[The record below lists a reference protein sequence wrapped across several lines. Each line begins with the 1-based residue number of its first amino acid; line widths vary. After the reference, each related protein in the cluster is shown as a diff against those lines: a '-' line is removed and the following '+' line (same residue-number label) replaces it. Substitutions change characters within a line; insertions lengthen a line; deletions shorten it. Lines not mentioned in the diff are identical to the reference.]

1 MSSETVMA
9 RRSRKDLERRNRD
22 MPREMESSDA
32 VSQNQMKSGGRPY
45 IYVVGATGT
54 AVIDPANWQLI
65 VIAPGIAPGPTGF
78 LVDNHYLDQSRRLW
92 SVASGTQP
100 IMPWEAPAL
109 GRLSVWDSKTFRNEN
124 TVVLGQNVVNTVG
137 LTPDGKFAVVPVSTA
152 NRLNVYDTNSYQ
164 QVATVGVGARP
175 WDMMVSAD
183 GKYCCEP
190 DMDSDWLTIVDP
202 KTWKVSGKIPTGEG
216 TAPFMVTISPNSK
229 FASVEGAGHHGGIYA
244 GATGPPAVPTGRGF
258 TNTYVD
264 LTSKSVIKTLPLDFL
279 AVWDEFTP
287 NGKYD
292 FIFGPLAAKTVVVD
306 TETYE
311 VTETIKLQSTPSY
324 ITPDPNGKYV
334 YASVKAGLQV
344 IDTSSLQIV
353 NTVPTG
359 GVIGTP
365 LVLM

>member
-1 MSSETVMA
+1 
-9 RRSRKDLERRNRD
+9 
-22 MPREMESSDA
+22 MPSEMESSSKM
-32 VSQNQMKSGGRPY
+32 SQSQMQKGGHPY

-54 AVIDPANWQLI
+54 AVIDPISWQLI
-65 VIAPGIAPGPTGF
+65 VIAPGIVPGPTGF

-92 SVASGTQP
+92 SVSSATRP
-100 IMPWEAPAL
+100 VMPWEAPAQ
-109 GRLSVWDSKTFRNEN
+109 GGVYVWDARTFRNEK
-124 TVVLGQNVVNTVG
+124 TIGLGQNVVNTVG
-137 LTPDGKFAVVPVSTA
+137 MTPDGKFAVVPISTA
-152 NRLNVYDTNSYQ
+152 NRLNVYDTNSYE
-164 QVATVGVGARP
+164 QVATVSVGARP
-175 WDMMVSAD
+175 WDMMVSSD

-202 KTWKVSGKIPTGEG
+202 TTWKIISKVPTGEG
-216 TAPFMVTISPNSK
+216 TAPFMVTISPNNK
-229 FASVEGAGHHGGIYA
+229 FASVEGAGYHGGVYA
-244 GATGPPAVPTGRGF
+244 GATGPPAIPTGKGF

-264 LTSKSVIKTLPLDFL
+264 LTSQSVIKSLPLDFL

-306 TETYE
+306 TGTYE
-311 VTETIKLQSTPSY
+311 VTETIQLQSTPSY

-365 LVLM
+365 LVLK

>member
-1 MSSETVMA
+1 
-9 RRSRKDLERRNRD
+9 
-22 MPREMESSDA
+22 MPSEMESSSMM
-32 VSQNQMKSGGRPY
+32 SQSQMQKGGHPY
-45 IYVVGATGT
+45 IYVIGATGT

-65 VIAPGIAPGPTGF
+65 VIALGIVPGPTGF
-78 LVDNHYLDQSRRLW
+78 LVDNHYLDQSSRLW

-100 IMPWEAPAL
+100 VMPWEALAM
-109 GRLSVWDSKTFRNEN
+109 
-124 TVVLGQNVVNTVG
+124 
-137 LTPDGKFAVVPVSTA
+137 PDGKFAVVPISTA
-152 NRLNVYDTNSYQ
+152 NKLNVYDTSSFE
-164 QVATVGVGARP
+164 QVATISVGARP

-190 DMDSDWLTIVDP
+190 DMDSDQLTIVDP
-202 KTWKVSGKIPTGEG
+202 TTWKVSGKVPTGEG

-229 FASVEGAGHHGGIYA
+229 FASVEGAGHHGGIYN
-244 GATGPPAVPTGRGF
+244 GATGPPAVPTGKGF

-306 TETYE
+306 TGTYE

-359 GVIGTP
+359 GVMGTP
-365 LVLM
+365 LVLK